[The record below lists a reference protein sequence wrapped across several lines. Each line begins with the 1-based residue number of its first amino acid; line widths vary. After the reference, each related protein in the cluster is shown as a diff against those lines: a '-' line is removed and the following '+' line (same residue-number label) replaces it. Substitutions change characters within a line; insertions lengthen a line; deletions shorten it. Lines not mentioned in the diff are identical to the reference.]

1 MKCAGHAGDSCR
13 VCTFATLRRAGG
25 HYGEEGG
32 GSLALGRLCARILRL
47 ILHWVSAAPSFLLTK
62 WGRRGGISLAA
73 AAAAGI
79 WREISPRGSAW
90 NPCTCSGPCFH
101 PPCRA
106 PWGARQPPQKLRGA
120 CTNLLRMR
128 QSVPARETLVRKQQQ
143 INNSAF
149 FPPLACTERA
159 GSDIFWPERRLFSG
173 GWSRK
178 LGVARGCLCGSVC
191 FCLFCLAVCGELC
204 AQNVPLALG
213 RARHGSGAEECP
225 EKAPA
230 VTTGGGRPG
239 GKRAARGGCVCR
251 TRAARRTGE
260 GNMRLHPLLG
270 RKCAQAAHMCCFS
283 SCDVRSDAT
292 NFDRENCTQ
301 SARGRPQTPSRKGHL
316 RTHCSPG
323 GGKWYTEGGKL
334 GAKCAQIVWASVS
347 PLRPIS
353 RSVWLTPTLCR
364 SRQRGVRD
372 SEELVCK
379 EDKEAKEACGD

>member
-13 VCTFATLRRAGG
+13 VCAFATLRRAGG

-62 WGRRGGISLAA
+62 WGRHLFGSGGGGNMARDL
-73 AAAAGI
+73 
-79 WREISPRGSAW
+79 SAW
-90 NPCTCSGPCFH
+90 FSVESLHLQRALLP

-106 PWGARQPPQKLRGA
+106 PGGARQPSEKPRGA
-120 CTNLLRMR
+120 CTNLIRMR

-225 EKAPA
+225 EKAPV
-230 VTTGGGRPG
+230 VTAGGGRPG
-239 GKRAARGGCVCR
+239 GKRAARGG
-251 TRAARRTGE
+251 
-260 GNMRLHPLLG
+260 
-270 RKCAQAAHMCCFS
+270 
-283 SCDVRSDAT
+283 
-292 NFDRENCTQ
+292 
-301 SARGRPQTPSRKGHL
+301 
-316 RTHCSPG
+316 
-323 GGKWYTEGGKL
+323 
-334 GAKCAQIVWASVS
+334 
-347 PLRPIS
+347 
-353 RSVWLTPTLCR
+353 
-364 SRQRGVRD
+364 
-372 SEELVCK
+372 
-379 EDKEAKEACGD
+379 